1 MPTNGASEDLRRLTI
16 PAGPAVQQVL
26 PALREMLAGRGPL
39 ILPMAP
45 GERLEPATRSRYLR
59 DVTGLAVGTS
69 GSTGAKKRAVLPTAA
84 LRASIDATHDRLGGP
99 GPWLLALPAHHIA
112 GLQVLLRS
120 LVAGVDPVVAP
131 DGLPFPTGFAAAAAQ
146 LRAQGIDHPRWY
158 TAVVPAQLPPLLDDP
173 HASAALRRC
182 AGVLCGGAA
191 LSSAL
196 RDQAQSA
203 GVRLVT
209 TYGMS
214 ETAGGCVYD
223 GTPLAGVATSVQADR
238 IWLGGPTVAAGY
250 LDDPQRSAASFVLD
264 AAGTRWFGTDD
275 LGEVGPD
282 GRLIVL
288 GRRDDIINTGGYKVH
303 PAVVETAIAAVTAP
317 GTQAVVTGLAHPRW
331 GHVVVAATAL
341 PARGI
346 AAADLAPFIRTDE
359 LRPRLR
365 ELLPR
370 YAVPRLI
377 VQLPSLPSIGPGKV
391 DRHAVAAALARYAV
405 ERRLPPD
412 ESPDP
417 DGTIATSAR

>member
-146 LRAQGIDHPRWY
+146 FGAQGIDHPRWY

-203 GVRLVT
+203 GVRMVT

-250 LDDPQRSAASFVLD
+250 LDDPQRSAAAFVLD

-275 LGEVGPD
+275 LGEIGPD
-282 GRLIVL
+282 GSGHRRGHGTGHPSGSDGPCASAL
-288 GRRDDIINTGGYKVH
+288 GPRGGGRHSTPGERDCRCGPGPVH
-303 PAVVETAIAAVTAP
+303 PYRRVAPQAARVAP
-317 GTQAVVTGLAHPRW
+317 PVRRP
-331 GHVVVAATAL
+331 
-341 PARGI
+341 
-346 AAADLAPFIRTDE
+346 AADRAV
-359 LRPRLR
+359 
-365 ELLPR
+365 
-370 YAVPRLI
+370 AVPA
-377 VQLPSLPSIGPGKV
+377 V
-391 DRHAVAAALARYAV
+391 DRTGQGRPACCG
-405 ERRLPPD
+405 
-412 ESPDP
+412 S
-417 DGTIATSAR
+417 